1 MRPDGR
7 ARALASETHGLC
19 GFAHGNRRA
28 ALLGYLQL
36 NQGCLDRAG
45 RAWKQC
51 RGFVGGDRKWRLHHR
66 LEGENL
72 EENPN
77 FSTGYSL

>member
-7 ARALASETHGLC
+7 ARALASETPGLC
-19 GFAHGNRRA
+19 GFAHGNCRA

-45 RAWKQC
+45 RAWKPC
-51 RGFVGGDRKWRLHHR
+51 RGFVGGDRKWRPHHR

>member
-1 MRPDGR
+1 MRYDGR
-7 ARALASETHGLC
+7 ARALASVTPGFC
-19 GFAHGNRRA
+19 GFAHGNYLA

-36 NQGCLDRAG
+36 YQGRLDRAG
-45 RAWKQC
+45 LARKHC
-51 RGFVGGDRKWRLHHR
+51 RWFVGGDRKWRPQHR